1 MTVIKN
7 DKLYLLRS
15 IRARVKMSSKL
26 VYSTETGKICPQ
38 CQSPVNDCCCKKV
51 SHDIGSGNVKILYET
66 KGRKG
71 KGATLITELALES
84 KEITKLA
91 KELKAKC
98 ATGGTV
104 KGNIIEIQG
113 DHRDKILQLLL
124 SKGITAKKAGG

>member
-1 MTVIKN
+1 
-7 DKLYLLRS
+7 
-15 IRARVKMSSKL
+15 MSSKL
-26 VYSTETGKICPQ
+26 VYSTDTGKICPQ
-38 CQSPVNDCCCKKV
+38 CQRPINDCCCKK
-51 SHDIGSGNVKILYET
+51 SNHEIGSGNVKVLYET

-84 KEITKLA
+84 KDITKLA

-104 KGNIIEIQG
+104 KDNVIEIQG

-124 SKGITAKKAGG
+124 LKGIKAKKSGG